1 MSEFRQNLKH
11 GLLWTA
17 LDKYSGQIIA
27 IGISMVLA
35 RLLTPYDYGVV
46 ATASVII
53 NFLSIFTSIGIGPA
67 VIQKKDLSNEDI
79 NHIFTFT
86 VIVGLVCGCICFGS
100 SWLVAEYY
108 KNPIIVPVLQ
118 ILAIGVVLSAI
129 NMVPAALM
137 SKHLRF
143 KEMATRSLA
152 FQIFFGLLGIAA
164 AFYGAGVYA
173 LIVPPIF
180 ASICTFLYNSH
191 FYPVKFRLHFS
202 LTPIKKIFSFSS
214 YLFLFELFNYFS
226 RNIDKIIIGR
236 YISENA
242 LGYYEKS
249 YRLMQ
254 LPLQNITAVIYPVL
268 QPVLSNLQDNPKE
281 IGVKFASIISMI
293 SLVGFP
299 LSVIL
304 FFCAP
309 EIITVMFG
317 IQWTPAIPAFKILA
331 ISVPFILI
339 NNPTGPVFLACNA
352 SKRLF
357 YTGVI
362 NTCITISGFVIA
374 SSIDRTI
381 EMIAWGWTITSII
394 NVLNSYTQLYGRIIK
409 ISPVCVFRHFIHPLV
424 CAALLIAAY
433 IGYGYIDVKIPVFL
447 NLCLKGFLGLILG
460 LTFYNLIGD
469 INLREMTR
477 ALWNKF
483 RHKHVN

>member
-152 FQIFFGLLGIAA
+152 FQIFFGLLGIVA

-180 ASICTFLYNSH
+180 ASIGTFLYNNH

-214 YLFLFELFNYFS
+214 YLFLFELFTYFS
-226 RNIDKIIIGR
+226 RNIDKVIIGR

-281 IGVKFASIISMI
+281 IGDKFARIISMI

-317 IQWTPAIPAFKILA
+317 SQWTPAIPAFKILA

-339 NNPTGPVFLACNA
+339 LYPTGPVFSGMQCLEKPVLYRYHQHLHNHIRF
-352 SKRLF
+352 SDSRLHRQN
-357 YTGVI
+357 YRNDCMGL
-362 NTCITISGFVIA
+362 
-374 SSIDRTI
+374 DHY
-381 EMIAWGWTITSII
+381 
-394 NVLNSYTQLYGRIIK
+394 NSYKYAQHLHSTVWTCNTYVSHVCIPSFHTSFGLRRTSYCSIYWLQLYCCQDADL
-409 ISPVCVFRHFIHPLV
+409 P
-424 CAALLIAAY
+424 
-433 IGYGYIDVKIPVFL
+433 
-447 NLCLKGFLGLILG
+447 
-460 LTFYNLIGD
+460 
-469 INLREMTR
+469 
-477 ALWNKF
+477 
-483 RHKHVN
+483 

>member
-1 MSEFRQNLKH
+1 MGEFRQNLKR
-11 GLLWTA
+11 GLFWTA
-17 LDKYSGQIIA
+17 LDKYSGQIIG

-67 VIQKKDLSNEDI
+67 VIQKKDLSDEDI

-86 VIVGLVCGCICFGS
+86 VIVGLICGGICFGS
-100 SWLVAEYY
+100 SWPVADYY

-118 ILAIGVVLSAI
+118 ILAIGVFLGAI
-129 NMVPAALM
+129 NMVPSALM

-152 FQIFFGLLGIAA
+152 FQVFFGLLGIGA

-173 LIVPPIF
+173 LIVSPIL
-180 ASICTFLYNSH
+180 ASLGTFLYNRH
-191 FYPVKFRLHFS
+191 FYPVKLRLHFS
-202 LTPIKKIFSFSS
+202 LAPIRKIFSFSS

-226 RNIDKIIIGR
+226 RNIDKVIIGR

-268 QPVLSNLQDNPKE
+268 QPVLSDLQDKPKE
-281 IGVKFASIISMI
+281 IGEKFVRIISTI
-293 SLVGFP
+293 SLMGFP
-299 LSVIL
+299 FSVIL
-304 FFCAP
+304 FFCAS
-309 EIITVMFG
+309 EIVTVMFG
-317 IQWTPAIPAFKILA
+317 PQWTPAIPSFRILA

-357 YTGVI
+357 YTGVV
-362 NTCITISGFVIA
+362 NTCITISGILIA
-374 SSIDRTI
+374 ACIDKTI

-394 NVLNSYTQLYGRIIK
+394 NVLNTYSQLYGRLIRTSLK
-409 ISPVCVFRHFIHPLV
+409 DVFRIFLHPLV
-424 CAALLIAAY
+424 CAALLAAAY
-433 IGYGYIDVKIPVFL
+433 VGYGYIPVSMAAFP
-447 NLCLKGFLGLILG
+447 NLCIKGLLGLILG
-460 LTFYNLIGD
+460 LTFYNLNRD
-469 INLREMTR
+469 INLRKMIR
-477 ALWNKF
+477 SLRDKL
-483 RHKHVN
+483 RHK

>member
-1 MSEFRQNLKH
+1 MGEFRQNLQR
-11 GLLWTA
+11 GLFWTA
-17 LDKYSGQIIA
+17 LDKYSGQIIG

-67 VIQKKDLSNEDI
+67 VIQKKDLSDEDI

-86 VIVGLVCGCICFGS
+86 VIVGLICGGICFVS
-100 SWLVAEYY
+100 SWPVANYY
-108 KNPIIVPVLQ
+108 KNPIMIPVLQ
-118 ILAIGVVLSAI
+118 ILAIGVFLGAI

-152 FQIFFGLLGIAA
+152 FQVFFGLLGIGA

-173 LIVPPIF
+173 LIVPPIL
-180 ASICTFLYNSH
+180 ASVGTFLYNSH
-191 FYPVKFRLHFS
+191 FYPVKLQLHFS
-202 LTPIKKIFSFSS
+202 LAPIRKIFSFSS

-226 RNIDKIIIGR
+226 RNIDKVIIGR

-268 QPVLSNLQDNPKE
+268 QPVLSGLQDNPKE
-281 IGVKFASIISMI
+281 IGEKFARIISI
-293 SLVGFP
+293 VSLVGFP
-299 LSVIL
+299 FSVIL
-304 FFCAP
+304 FFCAS

-317 IQWTPAIPAFKILA
+317 PQWTPAIPSFRILA
-331 ISVPFILI
+331 ISVPFILL

-352 SKRLF
+352 SKKLF

-362 NTCITISGFVIA
+362 NTCITISGFLIVA
-374 SSIDRTI
+374 CIDSTI

-394 NVLNSYTQLYGRIIK
+394 NVLNSYCQLYGRIMHM
-409 ISPVCVFRHFIHPLV
+409 SPICVFRHFIHPLV
-424 CAALLIAAY
+424 CSALLIAAY
-433 IGYGYIDVKIPVFL
+433 IGYGYIAVCMPPFL
-447 NLCLKGFLGLILG
+447 NLCLKGLSGLILG
-460 LTFYNLIGD
+460 LTFYNFTGD
-469 INLREMTR
+469 INLRELTR
-477 ALWNKF
+477 SLWNKF
-483 RHKHVN
+483 RHRQ

>member
-1 MSEFRQNLKH
+1 MSEIKQNLKR
-11 GLLWTA
+11 GLFWTA
-17 LDKYSGQIIA
+17 LDKYSGQIIG

-35 RLLTPYDYGVV
+35 RLLTPYDYGIV

-67 VIQKKDLSNEDI
+67 VIQKKDLSDEDI

-86 VIVGLVCGCICFGS
+86 VIIGLLCGGICFGS
-100 SWLVAEYY
+100 SWLVADYY

-118 ILAIGVVLSAI
+118 ILSIGLFLGAI

-152 FQIFFGLLGIAA
+152 FQIIFGLLGIVA

-180 ASICTFLYNSH
+180 ASIGTFLYNSH
-191 FYPVKFRLHFS
+191 FYPIKLRLNLS
-202 LTPIKKIFSFSS
+202 LAPIRKIFSFSS
-214 YLFLFELFNYFS
+214 YLFLFELFTYFA
-226 RNIDKIIIGR
+226 RNVDKVIIGR

-254 LPLQNITAVIYPVL
+254 LPMQNITAVIYPVL
-268 QPVLSNLQDNPKE
+268 QPVLSELQDNPKE
-281 IGVKFASIISMI
+281 IGVKFAKIISKI

-304 FFCAP
+304 YFCAY

-317 IQWTPAIPAFKILA
+317 VQWTPAIPAFKILA
-331 ISVPFILI
+331 IAVPILLI
-339 NNPTGPVFLACNA
+339 NYPTGPVFLAGNA
-352 SKRLF
+352 SKRQF
-357 YTGVI
+357 YTGVV
-362 NTCITISGFVIA
+362 NTCITVSGFIIA
-374 SSIDRTI
+374 AYIDKTI
-381 EMIAWGWTITSII
+381 EMVAWGYTITSYI
-394 NVLNSYTQLYGRIIK
+394 NVVNSYTQLYGKVIRT
-409 ISPVCVFRHFIHPLV
+409 SPSVVFRNFIHPLG
-424 CAALLIAAY
+424 CSGLLVAAY
-433 IGYGYIDVKIPVFL
+433 IGYSFIPIDMPTFPALCVKGL
-447 NLCLKGFLGLILG
+447 LGLILG
-460 LTFYNLIGD
+460 LVFYNLTGD
-469 INLREMTR
+469 ISLRTIICSLREQ
-477 ALWNKF
+477 L
-483 RHKHVN
+483 RH

>member
-1 MSEFRQNLKH
+1 MSEFRQNLKR
-11 GLLWTA
+11 GLFWTA
-17 LDKYSGQIIA
+17 LDKYSGQIIG

-67 VIQKKDLSNEDI
+67 VIQKKDLSEEDI

-86 VIVGLVCGCICFGS
+86 VIVGLIFGGICFGC
-100 SWLVAEYY
+100 SWLVADYY
-108 KNPIIVPVLQ
+108 NNPILVPVLQ
-118 ILAIGVVLSAI
+118 ILAIGVFLGAI

-152 FQIFFGLLGIAA
+152 FQVFFGLLGIGA
-164 AFYGAGVYA
+164 AFFGAGVYA
-173 LIVPPIF
+173 LIVPPIL
-180 ASICTFLYNSH
+180 SSLGTFLYNSQ
-191 FYPVKFRLHFS
+191 FYPVKVRLRFS
-202 LTPIKKIFSFSS
+202 LAPIRKIFSFSS

-254 LPLQNITAVIYPVL
+254 LPLQNISAVIYPVL
-268 QPVLSNLQDNPKE
+268 QPVLSDFQDNPKE
-281 IGVKFASIISMI
+281 IGQKFTRIISMI

-304 FFCAP
+304 YFCAP

-317 IQWTPAIPAFKILA
+317 SQWTPAIPAFKILA

-339 NNPTGPVFLACNA
+339 NNPTGPVFLACNS

-357 YTGVI
+357 YTGVV
-362 NTCITISGFVIA
+362 NTCITISGFIIA
-374 SSIDRTI
+374 AYIDRTI

-394 NVLNSYTQLYGRIIK
+394 NVFNSYSQLYGRVIRTSIID
-409 ISPVCVFRHFIHPLV
+409 VFRHFLHPLI
-424 CAALLIAAY
+424 CAALLVAAY
-433 IGYGYIDVKIPVFL
+433 VGYEYIPISLPAFID
-447 NLCLKGFLGLILG
+447 LCLKGLLGLIVG
-460 LTFYNLIGD
+460 LTFYSLNRD
-469 INLREMTR
+469 INLGNVIQSLR
-477 ALWNKF
+477 NKF
-483 RHKHVN
+483 KHK